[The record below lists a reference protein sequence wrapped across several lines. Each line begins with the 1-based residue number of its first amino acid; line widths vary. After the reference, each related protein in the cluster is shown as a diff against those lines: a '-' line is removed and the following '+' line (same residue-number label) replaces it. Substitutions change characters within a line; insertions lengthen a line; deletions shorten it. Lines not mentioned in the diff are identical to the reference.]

1 MGKAAKRKASK
12 GGKSRKQRTDA
23 AILHEESVREAKEQ
37 WLKSPQRLWPELS
50 GSAQDEMWSL
60 QLSLCC
66 QVERFRQT
74 KGEGYFCIHPDSL
87 GYSYHWVTANET
99 PEAWANM
106 EAVARAAESRFSHF
120 WVRINAGGIIPPQC
134 YQMRFPCELA
144 AAPVKESF

>member
-60 QLSLCC
+60 QLSLWC
-66 QVERFRQT
+66 QKLERR
-74 KGEGYFCIHPDSL
+74 EERSHSL
-87 GYSYHWVTANET
+87 HLGSTALIT
-99 PEAWANM
+99 
-106 EAVARAAESRFSHF
+106 ESTNS
-120 WVRINAGGIIPPQC
+120 
-134 YQMRFPCELA
+134 L
-144 AAPVKESF
+144 

>member
-12 GGKSRKQRTDA
+12 GGKSRKQLTDA

-50 GSAQDEMWSL
+50 DSAQDEMWGL

-87 GYSYHWVTANET
+87 GYSYHWVTSNET
-99 PEAWANM
+99 PEAWASM
-106 EAVARAAESRFSHF
+106 ESVARAAPSKFSHF